1 MDCKK
6 NEKFTVLTFSTV
18 KHLAGLFGVQDVNFE
33 WEQVIEI
40 AAVKI
45 KRGQIAKHFS
55 SFIALDGYDMHRFEF
70 KDYNFNLNGICAEHL
85 IGAPTLEE
93 TAKTIKAFVG
103 DDTVIVKG
111 NANHKEHP
119 YQLFITAAEKFGV
132 IFDNDVLDIELIHQ
146 AVRLQVLQED
156 EDRKFEETTP
166 LEIAEMLAPYH
177 DNWTD
182 IFLDYNV
189 SFDTSEDAAWTQ
201 DRSDPLS
208 WALAFAKFLI
218 NLLEL
223 NEKSDREFYDADE
236 EEIQLFQRERKSAT
250 DTLDN
255 DCPFDV

>member
-18 KHLAGLFGVQDVNFE
+18 KHLAGLFGTHDVNFE
-33 WEQVIEI
+33 REQVIEI
-40 AAVKI
+40 AAAKI
-45 KRGQIAKHFS
+45 KKGRITKHFS

-70 KDYNFNLNGICAEHL
+70 KDYNFNLNGIRAEHL

-103 DDTVIVKG
+103 DDTVIVRG

-132 IFDNDVLDIELIHQ
+132 IFENDVLDIELIHR
-146 AVRLQVLQED
+146 AVRLQVLLED
-156 EDRKFEETTP
+156 EGKEFEEATP
-166 LEIAEMLAPYH
+166 LEIAGMLAPEH

-189 SFDTSEDAAWTQ
+189 SFDTSEDAAWAQ

-218 NLLEL
+218 KMLEL
-223 NEKSDREFYDADE
+223 NEKYEWKVYDADDE
-236 EEIQLFQRERKSAT
+236 DI
-250 DTLDN
+250 
-255 DCPFDV
+255 PF